1 LALSEQRPLRLV
13 ALLGRRDSPTD
24 GLYDYCT
31 ELGRALEKIGIEFHL
46 GQVPWEE
53 LGWRA
58 AIKCVRTQSTN
69 WKGRWVVLQYTALS
83 WSRRGI
89 PVRVLQMLHELRRCG
104 ARSAIVF
111 HDAQGFGG
119 ESAISHARRRCQ
131 HLIMRAAYRLAERSI
146 LTVPLGRVPWLP
158 ARSKKAVFIPV
169 GSGVS
174 DLSDLPQ
181 QSDQPPRTASVVAVF
196 GVTGGEQMQREVS
209 QIAKV
214 ICRARRCVHD
224 LHLVVVG
231 RGSEEARGVLSNML
245 SGKGVS
251 VSVLG
256 VRPAYEVARIL
267 SEADALLFVR
277 GHVSSRRSS
286 AIAGIS
292 CGVPVIGY
300 YGHETDR
307 PITDAGVVLVAE
319 GDCEALGDALARV
332 LADGTWRAGLRDQA
346 LRARR
351 EHFSWEAIGQRFREA
366 LGDG

>member
-1 LALSEQRPLRLV
+1 MLRFV

-24 GLYDYCT
+24 GIYDYCT
-31 ELGRALEKIGIEFHL
+31 ELGRALTKMGTEFQL
-46 GQVPWEE
+46 AQVMWEE
-53 LGWRA
+53 LGWHGA
-58 AIKCVRTQSTN
+58 LKSFRTQSAS
-69 WKGRWVVLQYTALS
+69 WRGRWVVLQYTALS

-89 PVRVLQMLHELRRCG
+89 PVRVLQMLHELRQCEVRG
-104 ARSAIVF
+104 AIVF

-119 ESAISHARRRCQ
+119 NSAISHARRRCQ

-146 LTVPLGRVPWLP
+146 LTVPLDRVPWLP
-158 ARSKKAVFIPV
+158 AGSGKAVFIPV

-174 DLSDLPQ
+174 ELMDLSQ
-181 QSDQPPRTASVVAVF
+181 GGEQPPRASSVVAVF

-209 QIAKV
+209 QIAEI
-214 ICRARRCVHD
+214 ICRARRRVRG

-231 RGSEEARGVLSNML
+231 RGSEEARGALSHML
-245 SGKGVS
+245 NRRDVS

-292 CGVPVIGY
+292 CGVPVVGY
-300 YGHETDR
+300 RGQETDR
-307 PITDAGVVLVAE
+307 PITDAGVVLVTE
-319 GDCEALGDALARV
+319 GDREALGDALARI
-332 LADGTWRAGLRDQA
+332 LTDDQWRASLRDQA

-351 EHFSWEAIGQRFREA
+351 EHFSWDAIGQRFREA
-366 LGDG
+366 LQ